1 MITPVGSVLEPQ
13 KPKINVEDQA
23 HNTTEIEEVY
33 SLDDEELMEKAKAKL
48 GFLASTLIFIK
59 KEFTEQIVFINSE
72 KYLKKV
78 ATDMEGGRTNIYTK
92 FERKMLSD
100 IRDYKKKMQ
109 NEKQNMPPITDID
122 IKDMKRT
129 Q

>member
-1 MITPVGSVLEPQ
+1 
-13 KPKINVEDQA
+13 
-23 HNTTEIEEVY
+23 
-33 SLDDEELMEKAKAKL
+33 
-48 GFLASTLIFIK
+48 
-59 KEFTEQIVFINSE
+59 
-72 KYLKKV
+72 
-78 ATDMEGGRTNIYTK
+78 MEGGRTNIYTK